1 MAKSGN
7 IQYHYD
13 SSKNVH
19 GITTVSVRS
28 LYELMTI
35 HDGNATT
42 TVAQRMLTVLVRFD
56 TVLVRFTAVAVV
68 ANRGAP

>member
-1 MAKSGN
+1 MAKSRK
-7 IQYHYD
+7 IQCHYD

-19 GITTVSVRS
+19 DISTVSVRYR
-28 LYELMTI
+28 YESMK
-35 HDGNATT
+35 
-42 TVAQRMLTVLVRFD
+42 VAQRMLTVLVRFD